1 MVRGNASSNFRRTNA
16 DNYGEVMSGGKD
28 VPQQRRLAAMTRRS
42 IFTCLWSGV
51 LALAL
56 LAPALAYAE
65 HTHFWRQSDYADFE
79 KGTAKGVAIR
89 SDGKLV
95 PAPQFAVF
103 SDPNLMYLW
112 ALRTDS
118 RGRVYAAGGSDAKVL
133 RFDDPAKPTTVFEAP
148 ELSAQTIAFD
158 AHDNLYVGTSPDGKV
173 YKVTPDGQKSVFFD
187 PKAKY
192 IWALA
197 LDAQGTLFIGTGDK
211 GEIYAVA
218 PDSTGQLFYQSDE
231 RHARSLA
238 FDAKGNLLVGTD
250 PDGLILRI
258 EISRATGAKDSQAP
272 PKAGAAYVVYET
284 DKKEVTSLLAD
295 SSGNLYA
302 AAIGEKQRPA
312 GPGPA
317 QPLTT
322 PQPSGAAPPLSAQ
335 SAVNLAL
342 QAAAAAQPPPA
353 FSLFPSTTGG
363 SQVVKISPAGSP
375 ETLWTSREDLVFSM
389 GFSPNGKVLLGTGN
403 KGAII
408 ELQGD
413 GVYSIV
419 AKTVSSQVTS
429 LTAGRD
435 GQLLVGTANPG
446 KIFTLGP
453 GQEAD
458 GSFESDPFDA
468 KIFSHWGRLTWWGEN
483 GPTQGKASFYVRSGN
498 TSNPEKEWSPWSG
511 PYNSTS
517 GEAITCPPARFLQWK
532 AVFQLAD
539 KRAAPEVSWVSIAYQ
554 PENVAPVVD
563 DIAIQDPGVRVQG
576 FTASPGGPAT
586 PAAVQL
592 KTPQRSSVG
601 ATAFP
606 NISVILDTASK
617 SQKMD
622 VPPQGFEEK
631 SYQSV
636 LWSAHDDNDDDLIFA
651 VYYRAEGEQTWRL
664 LKDKLAQHFYSWDT
678 TTMPDG
684 AYYLK
689 IVASDLPSNP
699 PGQALSN
706 ERISDRFEIQ
716 NTPPRIENLRADTGG
731 PAAKITFDGVSS
743 GLAITRAQYSVDAG
757 EWFIVFPTSGL
768 SDGPKENYQI
778 ELPRLAPGPHTIAV
792 QVSDRFENT
801 TAAQVTFTVAQQP
814 TK

>member
-1 MVRGNASSNFRRTNA
+1 
-16 DNYGEVMSGGKD
+16 
-28 VPQQRRLAAMTRRS
+28 MTRRL
-42 IFTCLWSGV
+42 ILTCL
-51 LALAL
+51 LAMGLI
-56 LAPALAYAE
+56 APALVYAE
-65 HTHFWRQSDYADFE
+65 HTHFWRQSDYSDFE

-89 SDGKLV
+89 SDGKLI
-95 PAPQFAVF
+95 PAPQFAAF

-173 YKVTPDGQKSVFFD
+173 YKVTPDGQKTVFFD

-197 LDAQGTLFIGTGDK
+197 LDAQGTLFVGTGDK
-211 GEIYAVA
+211 GEIFAVT
-218 PDSTGQLFYQSDE
+218 PDGKGQLFYQSDE

-258 EISRATGAKDSQAP
+258 EIARAAGSKDSQTP
-272 PKAGAAYVVYET
+272 TKAGAAFVVYET
-284 DKKEVTSLLAD
+284 DKKEVTSLLTD

-312 GPGPA
+312 TPTPA
-317 QPLTT
+317 PV
-322 PQPSGAAPPLSAQ
+322 LSAPQ
-335 SAVNLAL
+335 STAPALTAQGAVTLAI
-342 QAAAAAQPPPA
+342 QAAVAAQSPPA

-363 SQVVKISPAGSP
+363 SQVVKISPTGSQ

-389 GFSPNGKVLLGTGN
+389 GFSPNGRIVLGTGN

-408 ELQGD
+408 ELQGA
-413 GVYSIV
+413 GIYSIV
-419 AKTVSSQVTS
+419 AKTASSQVTS
-429 LTAGRD
+429 LIAGRD

-446 KIFTLGP
+446 KIFMLGP
-453 GQEAD
+453 SQEAE

-483 GPTQGKASFYVRSGN
+483 GATQGKVSFYVRSGN

-511 PYNSTS
+511 PYKSAS
-517 GEAITCPPARFLQWK
+517 GETVACPPARFLQWK
-532 AVFQLAD
+532 AVFQAGD
-539 KRAAPEVSWVSIAYQ
+539 KRDAPEVSWVSVAYQ

-563 DIAIQDPGVRVQG
+563 DIVIQDPGVRVQG
-576 FTASPGGPAT
+576 FSAPPGGPAT
-586 PAAVQL
+586 AASAQL
-592 KTPQRSSVG
+592 KTPQRTAGG
-601 ATAFP
+601 ANPFP
-606 NISVILDTASK
+606 NISAMLDTASK
-617 SQKMD
+617 SLKMD

-631 SYQSV
+631 GYQSV
-636 LWSAHDDNDDDLIFA
+636 LWSAHDDNDDDLVFS
-651 VYYRAEGEQTWRL
+651 VYYRGEGEQTWRL
-664 LKDKLAQHFYSWDT
+664 LKDKLAQRFYSWDSAG
-678 TTMPDG
+678 MPDG

-699 PGQALSN
+699 ASQALSN
-706 ERISDRFEIQ
+706 ERISERFEIQ
-716 NTPPRIENLRADTGG
+716 NTPPRIENLRAD
-731 PAAKITFDGVSS
+731 PSAAAAKITFEATSS

-757 EWFIVFPTSGL
+757 DWLIVFPASGL
-768 SDGPKENYQI
+768 SDGPKESYQV
-778 ELPRLAPGPHTIAV
+778 ELPGLTPGPHTIAV
-792 QVSDRFENT
+792 QIFDRFDNT
-801 TAAQVTFTVAQQP
+801 TTAQVAFTVAARP
-814 TK
+814 AR

>member
-1 MVRGNASSNFRRTNA
+1 
-16 DNYGEVMSGGKD
+16 
-28 VPQQRRLAAMTRRS
+28 MTRRL
-42 IFTCLWSGV
+42 ILTCL
-51 LALAL
+51 LAMGLI
-56 LAPALAYAE
+56 APALVYAE
-65 HTHFWRQSDYADFE
+65 HTHFWRQSDYSDFE

-89 SDGKLV
+89 SDGKLI
-95 PAPQFAVF
+95 PAPQFAAF

-173 YKVTPDGQKSVFFD
+173 YKVTPDGQKTVFFD

-197 LDAQGTLFIGTGDK
+197 LDAQGTLFVGTGDK
-211 GEIYAVA
+211 GEIFAVT
-218 PDSTGQLFYQSDE
+218 PDGKGQLFYQSDE

-258 EISRATGAKDSQAP
+258 EIARAAGSKDSQTP
-272 PKAGAAYVVYET
+272 TKAGAAFVVYET
-284 DKKEVTSLLAD
+284 DKKEVTSLLTD

-312 GPGPA
+312 TPTPA
-317 QPLTT
+317 PV
-322 PQPSGAAPPLSAQ
+322 LSAPQ
-335 SAVNLAL
+335 STAPALTAQGAVTLAI
-342 QAAAAAQPPPA
+342 QAAAAAQSPPA

-363 SQVVKISPAGSP
+363 SQVVKISPTGSQ

-389 GFSPNGKVLLGTGN
+389 GFSPNGRIVLGTGN

-408 ELQGD
+408 ELQGA
-413 GVYSIV
+413 GIYSIV
-419 AKTVSSQVTS
+419 AKTASSQVTS
-429 LTAGRD
+429 LIAGRD

-446 KIFTLGP
+446 KIFMLGP
-453 GQEAD
+453 SQEAE

-483 GPTQGKASFYVRSGN
+483 GATQGKVSFYVRSGN

-511 PYNSTS
+511 PYKSAS
-517 GEAITCPPARFLQWK
+517 GETVACPPARFLQWK
-532 AVFQLAD
+532 AVFQAGD
-539 KRAAPEVSWVSIAYQ
+539 KRDAPEVSWVSVAYQ

-563 DIAIQDPGVRVQG
+563 DIVIQDPGVRVQG
-576 FTASPGGPAT
+576 FSAPPGGPAT
-586 PAAVQL
+586 AASAQL
-592 KTPQRSSVG
+592 KTPQRTAGG
-601 ATAFP
+601 ANPFP
-606 NISVILDTASK
+606 NISAMLDTASK
-617 SQKMD
+617 SLKMD

-631 SYQSV
+631 GYQSV
-636 LWSAHDDNDDDLIFA
+636 LWSAHDDNDDDLVFS
-651 VYYRAEGEQTWRL
+651 VYYRGEGEQTWRL
-664 LKDKLAQHFYSWDT
+664 LKDKLAQRFYSWDST
-678 TTMPDG
+678 GMPDG

-689 IVASDLPSNP
+689 IVAADLPSNP
-699 PGQALSN
+699 ASQALSN
-706 ERISDRFEIQ
+706 ERISERFEIQ
-716 NTPPRIENLRADTGG
+716 NTPPRIENLRAD
-731 PAAKITFDGVSS
+731 PSAAAAKITFEATSS

-757 EWFIVFPTSGL
+757 DWLIVFPASGL
-768 SDGPKENYQI
+768 SDGPKESYQV
-778 ELPRLAPGPHTIAV
+778 ELPGLTPGPHTIAV
-792 QVSDRFENT
+792 QIFDRFDNT
-801 TAAQVTFTVAQQP
+801 TTAQVAFTVAARP
-814 TK
+814 AR

>member
-1 MVRGNASSNFRRTNA
+1 
-16 DNYGEVMSGGKD
+16 
-28 VPQQRRLAAMTRRS
+28 MTRRL
-42 IFTCLWSGV
+42 ILTCL
-51 LALAL
+51 LAMGLI
-56 LAPALAYAE
+56 APALVYAE
-65 HTHFWRQSDYADFE
+65 HTHFWRQSDYSDFE

-89 SDGKLV
+89 SDGKLI
-95 PAPQFAVF
+95 PAPQFAAF

-173 YKVTPDGQKSVFFD
+173 YKVTPDGQKTVFFD

-197 LDAQGTLFIGTGDK
+197 LDAQGTLFVGTGDK
-211 GEIYAVA
+211 GEIFAVT
-218 PDSTGQLFYQSDE
+218 PDGKGQLFYQSDE

-258 EISRATGAKDSQAP
+258 EIARAAGSKDSQTP
-272 PKAGAAYVVYET
+272 TKAGAAFVVYET
-284 DKKEVTSLLAD
+284 DKKEVTSLLTD

-312 GPGPA
+312 TPTPA
-317 QPLTT
+317 PV
-322 PQPSGAAPPLSAQ
+322 LSAPQ
-335 SAVNLAL
+335 STAPALTAQGAVTLAI
-342 QAAAAAQPPPA
+342 QAAVAAQSPPA

-363 SQVVKISPAGSP
+363 SQVVKISPTGSQ

-389 GFSPNGKVLLGTGN
+389 GFSPNGRIVLGTGN

-408 ELQGD
+408 ELQGA
-413 GVYSIV
+413 GIYSIV
-419 AKTVSSQVTS
+419 AKTASSQVTS
-429 LTAGRD
+429 LIAGRD

-446 KIFTLGP
+446 KIFMLGP
-453 GQEAD
+453 SQEAE

-483 GPTQGKASFYVRSGN
+483 GATQGKVSFYVRSGN

-511 PYNSTS
+511 PYKSAS
-517 GEAITCPPARFLQWK
+517 GETVACPPARFLQWK
-532 AVFQLAD
+532 AVFQAGD
-539 KRAAPEVSWVSIAYQ
+539 KRDAPEVSWVSVAYQ

-563 DIAIQDPGVRVQG
+563 DIVIQDPGVRVQG
-576 FTASPGGPAT
+576 FSAPPGGPAT
-586 PAAVQL
+586 AASAQL
-592 KTPQRSSVG
+592 KTPQRTAGG
-601 ATAFP
+601 ANPFP
-606 NISVILDTASK
+606 NISAMLDTASK
-617 SQKMD
+617 SLKMD

-631 SYQSV
+631 GYQSV
-636 LWSAHDDNDDDLIFA
+636 LWSAHDDNDDDLVFS
-651 VYYRAEGEQTWRL
+651 VYYRGEGEQTWRL
-664 LKDKLAQHFYSWDT
+664 LKDKLAQRFYSWDST
-678 TTMPDG
+678 GMPDG

-699 PGQALSN
+699 ASQALSN
-706 ERISDRFEIQ
+706 ERISERFEIQ
-716 NTPPRIENLRADTGG
+716 NTPPRIENLRAD
-731 PAAKITFDGVSS
+731 PSAAAAKITFEATSS

-757 EWFIVFPTSGL
+757 DWLIVFPASGL
-768 SDGPKENYQI
+768 SDGPKESYQV
-778 ELPRLAPGPHTIAV
+778 ELPGLTPGPHTIAV
-792 QVSDRFENT
+792 QIFDRFDNT
-801 TAAQVTFTVAQQP
+801 TTAQVAFTVAARP
-814 TK
+814 AR

>member
-1 MVRGNASSNFRRTNA
+1 MG
-16 DNYGEVMSGGKD
+16 
-28 VPQQRRLAAMTRRS
+28 L
-42 IFTCLWSGV
+42 I
-51 LALAL
+51 
-56 LAPALAYAE
+56 APALVYAE
-65 HTHFWRQSDYADFE
+65 HTHFWRQSDYSDFE

-89 SDGKLV
+89 SDGKLI
-95 PAPQFAVF
+95 PAPQFAAF

-173 YKVTPDGQKSVFFD
+173 YKVTPDGQKTVFFD

-197 LDAQGTLFIGTGDK
+197 LDAQGTLFVGTGDK
-211 GEIYAVA
+211 GEIFAVT
-218 PDSTGQLFYQSDE
+218 PDGKGQLFYQSDE

-258 EISRATGAKDSQAP
+258 EIARAAGSKDSQTP
-272 PKAGAAYVVYET
+272 TKAGAAFVVYET
-284 DKKEVTSLLAD
+284 DKKEVTSLLTD

-312 GPGPA
+312 TPNPA
-317 QPLTT
+317 PV
-322 PQPSGAAPPLSAQ
+322 LSAPQ
-335 SAVNLAL
+335 STAPALTAQGAVTLAI
-342 QAAAAAQPPPA
+342 QAAAAAQSPPA

-363 SQVVKISPAGSP
+363 SQVVKISPTGSQ

-389 GFSPNGKVLLGTGN
+389 GFSPNGRIVLGTGN

-408 ELQGD
+408 ELQGA
-413 GVYSIV
+413 GIYSIV
-419 AKTVSSQVTS
+419 AKTASSQVTS
-429 LTAGRD
+429 LIAGRD

-446 KIFTLGP
+446 KIFMLGP
-453 GQEAD
+453 SQEAE

-483 GPTQGKASFYVRSGN
+483 GATQGKVSFYVRSGN

-511 PYNSTS
+511 PYKSAS
-517 GEAITCPPARFLQWK
+517 GETVACPPARFLQWK
-532 AVFQLAD
+532 AVFQAGD
-539 KRAAPEVSWVSIAYQ
+539 KRDAPEVSWVSVAYQ

-563 DIAIQDPGVRVQG
+563 DIVIQDPGVRVQG
-576 FTASPGGPAT
+576 FSAPPGGPAT
-586 PAAVQL
+586 AASAQL
-592 KTPQRSSVG
+592 KTPQRTAGG
-601 ATAFP
+601 ANPFP
-606 NISVILDTASK
+606 NISAMLDTASK
-617 SQKMD
+617 SLKMD

-631 SYQSV
+631 GYQSV
-636 LWSAHDDNDDDLIFA
+636 LWSAHDDNDDDLVFS
-651 VYYRAEGEQTWRL
+651 VYYRGEGEQTWRL
-664 LKDKLAQHFYSWDT
+664 LKDKLAQRFYSWDST
-678 TTMPDG
+678 GMPDG

-699 PGQALSN
+699 ASQALSN
-706 ERISDRFEIQ
+706 ERISERFEIQ
-716 NTPPRIENLRADTGG
+716 NTPPRIENLRAD
-731 PAAKITFDGVSS
+731 PSAAAAKITFEATSS

-757 EWFIVFPTSGL
+757 DWLIVFPASGL
-768 SDGPKENYQI
+768 SDGPKESYQV
-778 ELPRLAPGPHTIAV
+778 ELPGLTPGPHTIAV
-792 QVSDRFENT
+792 QIFDRFDNT
-801 TAAQVTFTVAQQP
+801 TTAQVAFTVAARP
-814 TK
+814 AR

>member
-1 MVRGNASSNFRRTNA
+1 
-16 DNYGEVMSGGKD
+16 
-28 VPQQRRLAAMTRRS
+28 
-42 IFTCLWSGV
+42 
-51 LALAL
+51 
-56 LAPALAYAE
+56 
-65 HTHFWRQSDYADFE
+65 
-79 KGTAKGVAIR
+79 
-89 SDGKLV
+89 
-95 PAPQFAVF
+95 
-103 SDPNLMYLW
+103 MYLW
-112 ALRTDS
+112 ALRADS

-158 AHDNLYVGTSPDGKV
+158 ARDNLYIGTSPDGKV

-197 LDAQGTLFIGTGDK
+197 LDAQGTLFVGTGDK
-211 GEIYAVA
+211 GEIYAVT
-218 PDSTGQLFYQSDE
+218 PDGKGQLFYQSDE

-258 EISRATGAKDSQAP
+258 ELSRAAASKDSQAP
-272 PKAGAAYVVYET
+272 VKAGAAYVLYET
-284 DKKEVTSLLAD
+284 DKKEVTSLLTD

-302 AAIGEKQRPA
+302 AAIGEKQRPV
-312 GPGPA
+312 GPSPA
-317 QPLTT
+317 QPLIT
-322 PQPSGAAPPLSAQ
+322 PQPSAAAPALSAQ
-335 SAVNLAL
+335 GAVTLAL

-389 GFSPNGKVLLGTGN
+389 GLSPNGKVLLGTGN
-403 KGAII
+403 KGGII

-419 AKTVSSQVTS
+419 AKTASSQVTS
-429 LTAGRD
+429 LIAGRD

-453 GQEAD
+453 GQESA

-468 KIFSHWGRLTWWGEN
+468 KIFSRWGRLTWWGQS
-483 GPTQGKASFYVRSGN
+483 GATKGKVSFYARSGN

-511 PYNSTS
+511 PYSSAS
-517 GEAITCPPARFLQWK
+517 GDAITCPPARFVQWK
-532 AVFQLAD
+532 AVFQIAE
-539 KRAAPEVSWVSIAYQ
+539 KRDAPEVSWVSIAYQ

-576 FTASPGGPAT
+576 FPASPGGPAT

-592 KTPQRSSVG
+592 KTPQRSGSG
-601 ATAFP
+601 PAPFP
-606 NISVILDTASK
+606 NIGVILDTASK
-617 SQKMD
+617 SLKMD
-622 VPPQGFEEK
+622 VPPQGFEGK
-631 SYQSV
+631 GYQSV
-636 LWSAHDDNDDDLIFA
+636 LWSAHDDNDDDLVFA
-651 VYYRAEGEQTWRL
+651 VYYRAEGEQSWRL
-664 LKDKLAQHFYSWDT
+664 LKDKLAQRFYSWDT

-699 PGQALSN
+699 PSQALSN
-706 ERISDRFEIQ
+706 DRTSERFEIQ
-716 NTPPRIENLRADTGG
+716 NTPPRIENLRADSGG
-731 PAAKITFDGVSS
+731 ATAKITFDGLSS

-757 EWFIVFPTSGL
+757 DWLIVFPANGL

-778 ELPRLAPGPHTIAV
+778 ELPGLAPGPHTIGV
-792 QVSDRFENT
+792 QISDRFDNT
-801 TAAQVTFTVAQQP
+801 TAAQVAFTVAQRP

>member
-1 MVRGNASSNFRRTNA
+1 
-16 DNYGEVMSGGKD
+16 
-28 VPQQRRLAAMTRRS
+28 MTRRL
-42 IFTCLWSGV
+42 ILTCL
-51 LALAL
+51 LAMGLI
-56 LAPALAYAE
+56 APALVYAE
-65 HTHFWRQSDYADFE
+65 HTHFWRQSDYSDFE

-89 SDGKLV
+89 SDGKLI
-95 PAPQFAVF
+95 PAPQFAAF

-173 YKVTPDGQKSVFFD
+173 YKVTPDGQKTVFFD

-197 LDAQGTLFIGTGDK
+197 LDAQGTLFVGTGDK
-211 GEIYAVA
+211 GEIFAVT
-218 PDSTGQLFYQSDE
+218 PDGKGQLFYQSDE

-258 EISRATGAKDSQAP
+258 EIARAAGSKDSQTP
-272 PKAGAAYVVYET
+272 TKAGAAFVVYET
-284 DKKEVTSLLAD
+284 DKKEVTSLLTD

-312 GPGPA
+312 TPNPA
-317 QPLTT
+317 PV
-322 PQPSGAAPPLSAQ
+322 LSAPQ
-335 SAVNLAL
+335 STAPALTAQGAVTLAI
-342 QAAAAAQPPPA
+342 QAAAAAQSPPA

-363 SQVVKISPAGSP
+363 SQVVKISPTGSQ

-389 GFSPNGKVLLGTGN
+389 GFSPNGRIVLGTGN

-408 ELQGD
+408 ELQGA
-413 GVYSIV
+413 GIYSIV
-419 AKTVSSQVTS
+419 AKTASSQVTS
-429 LTAGRD
+429 LIAGRD

-446 KIFTLGP
+446 KIFMLGP
-453 GQEAD
+453 SQEAE

-483 GPTQGKASFYVRSGN
+483 GATQGKVSFYVRSGN

-511 PYNSTS
+511 PYKSAS
-517 GEAITCPPARFLQWK
+517 GETVACPPARFLQWK
-532 AVFQLAD
+532 AVFQAGD
-539 KRAAPEVSWVSIAYQ
+539 KRDAPEVSWVSVAYQ

-563 DIAIQDPGVRVQG
+563 DIVIQDPGVRVQG
-576 FTASPGGPAT
+576 FSAPPGGPAT
-586 PAAVQL
+586 AASAQL
-592 KTPQRSSVG
+592 KTPQRTAGG
-601 ATAFP
+601 ANPFP
-606 NISVILDTASK
+606 NISAMLDTASK
-617 SQKMD
+617 SLKMD

-631 SYQSV
+631 GYQSV
-636 LWSAHDDNDDDLIFA
+636 LWSAHDDNDDDLVFS
-651 VYYRAEGEQTWRL
+651 VYYRGEGEQTWRL
-664 LKDKLAQHFYSWDT
+664 LKDKLAQRFYSWDST
-678 TTMPDG
+678 GMPDG

-699 PGQALSN
+699 ASQALSN
-706 ERISDRFEIQ
+706 ERISERFEIQ
-716 NTPPRIENLRADTGG
+716 NTPPRIENLRAD
-731 PAAKITFDGVSS
+731 PSAAAAKITFEATSS

-757 EWFIVFPTSGL
+757 DWLIVFPASGL
-768 SDGPKENYQI
+768 SDGPKESYQV
-778 ELPRLAPGPHTIAV
+778 ELPGLTPGPHTIAV
-792 QVSDRFENT
+792 QIFDRFDNT
-801 TAAQVTFTVAQQP
+801 TTAQVAFTVAARP
-814 TK
+814 AR

>member
-1 MVRGNASSNFRRTNA
+1 MG
-16 DNYGEVMSGGKD
+16 
-28 VPQQRRLAAMTRRS
+28 L
-42 IFTCLWSGV
+42 I
-51 LALAL
+51 
-56 LAPALAYAE
+56 APALVYAE
-65 HTHFWRQSDYADFE
+65 HTHFWRQSDYSDFE

-89 SDGKLV
+89 SDGKLI
-95 PAPQFAVF
+95 PAPQFAAF

-173 YKVTPDGQKSVFFD
+173 YKVTPDGQKTVFFD

-197 LDAQGTLFIGTGDK
+197 LDAQGTLFVGTGDK
-211 GEIYAVA
+211 GEIFAVT
-218 PDSTGQLFYQSDE
+218 PDGKGQLFYQSDE

-258 EISRATGAKDSQAP
+258 EIARAAGSKDSQTP
-272 PKAGAAYVVYET
+272 TKAGAAFVVYET
-284 DKKEVTSLLAD
+284 DKKEVTSLLTD

-312 GPGPA
+312 TPTPA
-317 QPLTT
+317 PV
-322 PQPSGAAPPLSAQ
+322 LSAPQ
-335 SAVNLAL
+335 STAPALTAQGAVTLAI
-342 QAAAAAQPPPA
+342 QAAAAAQSPPA

-363 SQVVKISPAGSP
+363 SQVVKISPTGSQ

-389 GFSPNGKVLLGTGN
+389 GFSPNGRIVLGTGN

-408 ELQGD
+408 ELQGA
-413 GVYSIV
+413 GIYSIV
-419 AKTVSSQVTS
+419 AKTASSQVTS
-429 LTAGRD
+429 LIAGRD

-446 KIFTLGP
+446 KIFMLGP
-453 GQEAD
+453 SQEAE

-483 GPTQGKASFYVRSGN
+483 GATQGKVSFYVRSGN

-511 PYNSTS
+511 PYKSAS
-517 GEAITCPPARFLQWK
+517 GETVACPPARFLQWK
-532 AVFQLAD
+532 AVFQAGD
-539 KRAAPEVSWVSIAYQ
+539 KRDAPEVSWVSVAYQ

-563 DIAIQDPGVRVQG
+563 DIVIQDPGVRVQG
-576 FTASPGGPAT
+576 FSAPPGGPAT
-586 PAAVQL
+586 AASAQL
-592 KTPQRSSVG
+592 KTPQRTAGG
-601 ATAFP
+601 ANPFP
-606 NISVILDTASK
+606 NISAMLDTASK
-617 SQKMD
+617 SLKMD

-631 SYQSV
+631 GYQSV
-636 LWSAHDDNDDDLIFA
+636 LWSAHDDNDDDLVFS
-651 VYYRAEGEQTWRL
+651 VYYRGEGEQTWRL
-664 LKDKLAQHFYSWDT
+664 LKDKLAQRFYSWDSAG
-678 TTMPDG
+678 MPDG

-689 IVASDLPSNP
+689 IVAADLPSNP
-699 PGQALSN
+699 ASQALSN
-706 ERISDRFEIQ
+706 ERISERFEIQ
-716 NTPPRIENLRADTGG
+716 NTPPRIENLRAD
-731 PAAKITFDGVSS
+731 PSAAAAKITFEATSS

-757 EWFIVFPTSGL
+757 DWLIVFPASGL
-768 SDGPKENYQI
+768 SDGPKESYQV
-778 ELPRLAPGPHTIAV
+778 ELPGLTPGPHTIAV
-792 QVSDRFENT
+792 QIFDRFDNT
-801 TAAQVTFTVAQQP
+801 TTAQVAFTVAARP
-814 TK
+814 AR

>member
-1 MVRGNASSNFRRTNA
+1 
-16 DNYGEVMSGGKD
+16 
-28 VPQQRRLAAMTRRS
+28 MTRRL
-42 IFTCLWSGV
+42 ILTCL
-51 LALAL
+51 LATGL
-56 LAPALAYAE
+56 LAPELVNAE

-95 PAPQFAVF
+95 PAPQFAAF
-103 SDPNLMYLW
+103 SDPDLMYLW

-173 YKVTPDGQKSVFFD
+173 YKVTPDGQKTVFFD

-197 LDAQGTLFIGTGDK
+197 VDAQGTLFVGTGDK
-211 GEIYAVA
+211 GEIFAVTA
-218 PDSTGQLFYQSDE
+218 DGKGQLFYQSDE

-250 PDGLILRI
+250 PDGQILRI
-258 EISRATGAKDSQAP
+258 EITRATGAKDLQTP
-272 PKAGAAYVVYET
+272 PKAGDSFVVYET
-284 DKKEVTSLLAD
+284 DKKEATSLLTD
-295 SSGNLYA
+295 SAGNLYA
-302 AAIGEKQRPA
+302 AAIGEKQHP
-312 GPGPA
+312 P
-317 QPLTT
+317 T
-322 PQPSGAAPPLSAQ
+322 PSAPPALSAPQ
-335 SAVNLAL
+335 ANAPALTAQGAVTLAI

-363 SQVVKISPAGSP
+363 SQVVKISPTGSR
-375 ETLWTSREDLVFSM
+375 ETLWTSREELVFSM
-389 GFSPNGKVLLGTGN
+389 GFSSSGKILLGTGN

-408 ELQGD
+408 ELEGD
-413 GVYSIV
+413 GIYSIV
-419 AKTVSSQVTS
+419 AKTASSQVTS
-429 LTAGRD
+429 LIAGRD

-446 KIFTLGP
+446 KIFTMGP
-453 GQEAD
+453 AQEAQ

-483 GPTQGKASFYVRSGN
+483 SATQGKVSFYVRSGN

-511 PYNSTS
+511 PYKGAS
-517 GEAITCPPARFLQWK
+517 GESVSCPSARFLQWK
-532 AVFQLAD
+532 AVFQVAD
-539 KRAAPEVSWVSIAYQ
+539 KRDAPQVSWVSVAYQ

-576 FTASPGGPAT
+576 FSASPGGPAT
-586 PAAVQL
+586 PASVQL
-592 KTPQRSSVG
+592 KTPQRSGG
-601 ATAFP
+601 ANLFP
-606 NISVILDTASK
+606 NIGAMLDASSK
-617 SQKMD
+617 SLKMD

-631 SYQSV
+631 GYQSV
-636 LWSAHDDNDDDLIFA
+636 LWSAHDDNDDDLLFA
-651 VYYRAEGEQTWRL
+651 VYYRGEGEQTWRL
-664 LKDKLAQHFYSWDT
+664 LKDKLVQRFYSWDS

-699 PGQALSN
+699 PNQALAS
-706 ERISDRFEIQ
+706 ERSSERFEIQ
-716 NTPPRIENLRADTGG
+716 NTPPRIENLRADTSG
-731 PAAKITFDGVSS
+731 PAVKITFDGVSS

-757 EWFIVFPTSGL
+757 DWLIVFPASGL
-768 SDGPKENYQI
+768 SDAPKESYQLD
-778 ELPRLAPGPHTIAV
+778 LPGLAAGPHAVAV
-792 QVSDRFENT
+792 QISDRFDNT
-801 TAAQVTFTVAQQP
+801 TAAQVTFTAAARQA
-814 TK
+814 K